1 MATRVD
7 ADRVIRLVARGAP
20 LLDVLPRPIY
30 EQEHLPGATSLPLE
44 TFAVDQVDHLD
55 RRRPVVVYCF
65 DQHCDLSSRAAARL
79 EAEGFT
85 EVFDLIG
92 GRATWT
98 ALGLATEGTV
108 GDRRRI
114 SHHLSP
120 ADRVSFDATM
130 ADVVALGPR
139 DPVAVVG
146 EADVLLGA
154 LHPTA
159 AALPGDTPV
168 ARAMVPAP
176 GTIRPAKRVD
186 DVVEQLRRDSL
197 DHVFVT
203 TVSGALLGIAR
214 LGELDG

>member
-20 LLDVLPRPIY
+20 LLYVLPKQIY
-30 EQEHLPGATSLPLE
+30 EEEHLPGATSVPLE

-55 RRRPVVVYCF
+55 RDRPVVVYCF

-98 ALGLATEGTV
+98 ALGLATEGAV

-114 SHHLSP
+114 SNHLTP
-120 ADRVSFDATM
+120 AASVPFDATV
-130 ADVVALGPR
+130 ADVMALEPR
-139 DPVAVVG
+139 FPVAVVG
-146 EADVLLGA
+146 PEDVLLGA
-154 LHPTA
+154 LHETA
-159 AALPGDTPV
+159 VALPGDTPV
-168 ARAMVPAP
+168 ARAMAPAP
-176 GTIRPAKRVD
+176 GTIRPEKRVEG
-186 DVVEQLRRDSL
+186 VVEQLRRDSL